1 MRATRT
7 GALARYTTE
16 TSLRAMLRASLSA
29 STTNESVYRQ
39 SQRYSGSEGPGGRIQ
54 VRFTLG
60 FGR

>member
-16 TSLRAMLRASLSA
+16 TSLRASLSA